1 MVATSALPRAT
12 LPVVVVAYF
21 VAYEVIL
28 GPGTDTEF
36 LRSFALIVVK
46 FRHDGQKWHQ

>member
-1 MVATSALPRAT
+1 MVATALPSAT
-12 LPVVVVAYF
+12 LPVGVAAYS

-36 LRSFALIVVK
+36 LLSFVLNGVELV
-46 FRHDGQKWHQ
+46 GS